1 MINRGIFGLYSY
13 EDTALEIEGE
23 EKYSKKILKALGQ
36 GAVNTIVIN
45 GMIYTGLVI
54 VASILNRNSEE

>member
-23 EKYSKKILKALGQ
+23 EKYSKKILKALSQ
-36 GAVNTIVIN
+36 GAVNAIVIN

>member
-13 EDTALEIEGE
+13 KNTALEVKGE
-23 EKYSKKILKALGQ
+23 DKFSKKMWKAVGQ
-36 GAVNTIVIN
+36 GAVNTVVIN

-54 VASILNRNSEE
+54 LASILNSNSEE